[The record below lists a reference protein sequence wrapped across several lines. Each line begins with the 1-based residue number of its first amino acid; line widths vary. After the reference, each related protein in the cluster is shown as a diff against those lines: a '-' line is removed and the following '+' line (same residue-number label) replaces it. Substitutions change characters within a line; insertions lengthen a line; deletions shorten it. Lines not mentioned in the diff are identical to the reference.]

1 MTRQEFIEDIRS
13 WRDLIEFCNNNDAYS
28 YVDDIYT
35 DEDMDDYIEREAE
48 EFISENGW
56 TTFRDYLNDIP
67 SGHEYYRRN
76 GEMSFEYMD
85 AHDLRDLKEE
95 ILDDG
100 IVEFDEEDDEEGMEA
115 VAEEETAVDAEPTP
129 DEPIGID
136 ALFTECSAVFQN
148 AQREID
154 RRNEEARAREAAA
167 AEEAKKRAEAE
178 ESEDAGFEDFLDMYY
193 ETQSRTQSRYA

>member
-1 MTRQEFIEDIRS
+1 MTRREFIEDITT
-13 WRDLIEFCNNNDAYS
+13 WRDLIEFCNDNDAYS

-35 DEDMDDYIEREAE
+35 NEDMNSYIEREAE

-56 TTFRDYLNDIP
+56 TIFRDCLNDI
-67 SGHEYYRRN
+67 SEGHEYYRRD

-85 AHDLRDLKEE
+85 ANDLRDLKGE

-129 DEPIGID
+129 EEPIGID
-136 ALFTECSAVFQN
+136 ALFAECSAVFQS
-148 AQREID
+148 AQQEID

-167 AEEAKKRAEAE
+167 AEKAKKQSEVE
-178 ESEDAGFEDFLDMYY
+178 ESKDAGFEDLLDMYY
-193 ETQSRTQSRYA
+193 A